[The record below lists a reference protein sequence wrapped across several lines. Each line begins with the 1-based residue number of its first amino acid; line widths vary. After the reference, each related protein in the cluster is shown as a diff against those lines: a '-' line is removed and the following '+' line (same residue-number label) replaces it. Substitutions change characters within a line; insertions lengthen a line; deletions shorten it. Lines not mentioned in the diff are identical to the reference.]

1 MRVYHHLD
9 RLSLG
14 YYDKQQT
21 GNLLSTITTDIT
33 TIQNFASGATL
44 GILVD
49 LLTIVGMLG
58 LMFWLN
64 FDFALIAVA
73 VTPFLLLFV
82 MQFKKA
88 VKKATHEVRHRQSDI
103 VAVVQEGLE
112 SMRVVKA
119 YGREQLE
126 EEHLKEASQAAVD
139 AALKARR
146 IKSVLSPVVTV
157 VVSFCTAFVLYRG
170 ASLILRDA
178 MTIGAL
184 TVFLSYLNKFFKP
197 VQDLAKMTNSIAQA
211 AVGVE
216 RVQSILGA
224 DEMIPERPDAREPEA
239 VKGEITFDKVAFSY
253 KPDSPVLKEITF
265 TIKPGQLVGFVGR
278 DRRRQVD
285 RREPDPALLRRD
297 GGPRPHRRRRRPRLQ
312 AASRSANQIGC
323 VLQDTVLFAGTIAE
337 NIAYGRPG
345 ATREDVVA
353 AAKLANAD
361 EFIAKMPKG
370 YDSEV
375 GERGM
380 TLSGGQ
386 RQRIGIARAII
397 RNSPILILDE
407 PTAALDTESE
417 KLVMEAL
424 ERLMKGRTAIAIAH
438 RLSTIRDADKIVV
451 FKDGVVARAGH
462 ARRAAQEQRPLRRA
476 VPHPVPRRRP
486 APPPPG
492 AGGLIRRSH
501 RCRPAPSSCFP
512 TTPRRRSS
520 RRSPARR
527 QSLRIKMFVFS
538 DPALIDAVIDAH
550 KRGVKVRVMLNPE
563 RRSGEED
570 NEATRKK
577 LDKAGVEVKDSNPAV
592 DLTHEK
598 SMVVDD
604 AVAFV
609 KSLNWATKNLTET
622 RDYAVVTTTSTR
634 STRSSRASRPTGTAR
649 SSSRARRPT

>member
-1 MRVYHHLD
+1 MSKSSKGAVSDRAGMTRLVRDLLRPYRGWLGIILAAMLVETAMSLAGPWPLKIVLDSVIGHHPMPHWITHLLGPGIADHKMGLAAVAAGLIVVIAVLGSIATYVDNYYTESVGQYVANDLRLRVYNHLD

-49 LLTIVGMLG
+49 ILTIIGMLG

-64 FDFALIAVA
+64 FDFTLIAVA

-82 MQFKKA
+82 SRFKKA

-103 VAVVQEGLE
+103 VSVVQEGLE

-119 YGREQLE
+119 YGRELLE
-126 EEHLKEASQAAVD
+126 EQHLKDASQAAVD

-146 IKSVLSPVVTV
+146 IKSLLSPVVTV
-157 VVSFCTAFVLYRG
+157 VVSLCTGFVLYRG
-170 ASLILRDA
+170 SYLILSDA

-184 TVFLSYLNKFFKP
+184 TVFLSYLSKFFKP

-211 AVGVE
+211 AVAVE
-216 RVQSILGA
+216 RVQTILAA
-224 DEMIPERPDAREPEA
+224 DEMIPEKPDAREPQG
-239 VKGEITFDKVAFSY
+239 VKGEITFEKVAFAY
-253 KPDSPVLKEITF
+253 NADSPVLKEITF
-265 TIKPGQLVGFVGR
+265 KIEPGQLVGFVGATGGGKSTVASLIPR
-278 DRRRQVD
+278 FYDATGGRVLID
-285 RREPDPALLRRD
+285 GTDVKDFKLKALRK
-297 GGPRPHRRRRRPRLQ
+297 
-312 AASRSANQIGC
+312 QIGC
-323 VLQDTVLFAGTIAE
+323 VLQDTVLFAGTIAD

-345 ATREDVVA
+345 ATRDEVIA

-417 KLVMEAL
+417 KTVMEAL

-438 RLSTIRDADKIVV
+438 RLSTIKDADQIVV
-451 FKDGVVARAGH
+451 FKDGFVHEKGTHDELLGKNGLYAELYRIQFPTGPGVPPAP
-462 ARRAAQEQRPLRRA
+462 AAA
-476 VPHPVPRRRP
+476 VP
-486 APPPPG
+486 A
-492 AGGLIRRSH
+492 A
-501 RCRPAPSSCFP
+501 
-512 TTPRRRSS
+512 
-520 RRSPARR
+520 
-527 QSLRIKMFVFS
+527 
-538 DPALIDAVIDAH
+538 
-550 KRGVKVRVMLNPE
+550 
-563 RRSGEED
+563 
-570 NEATRKK
+570 
-577 LDKAGVEVKDSNPAV
+577 KA
-592 DLTHEK
+592 
-598 SMVVDD
+598 
-604 AVAFV
+604 
-609 KSLNWATKNLTET
+609 
-622 RDYAVVTTTSTR
+622 
-634 STRSSRASRPTGTAR
+634 
-649 SSSRARRPT
+649 